1 MKDSKEATNV
11 YRRDLQNHG
20 KQTKQNDE
28 KTKIFSVPIQRKLE
42 NNEIP
47 DIHSLN

>member
-28 KTKIFSVPIQRKLE
+28 KTNDILCTNTKKTREQR
-42 NNEIP
+42 
-47 DIHSLN
+47 DSRYT